1 MDRLLHRLANL
12 SEQHRSRLAWALMV
26 LGLGALVV
34 GVFFAHAGLAPDG
47 SAPGEEHF
55 ATYLS
60 WVPRHW
66 VVFTA
71 GQLVAIGGSQF
82 LLAGMALRWVA
93 NREMTW
99 ARAGFA
105 AWLAF
110 IELVIVWGIIPSEWL
125 NLTQGPLGFTSQKIA
140 FTIPRWLVLNNPISI
155 SYAALK
161 DMVVGGYHLVS
172 LGAVLYVAL
181 KLQSWGKTTP
191 ESVGGPT
198 VSPYGRPLRKANS

>member
-1 MDRLLHRLANL
+1 MDRLLHRLATL
-12 SEQHRSRLAWALMV
+12 GDQQRARLAWALMV
-26 LGLGALVV
+26 LGFGALLV

-55 ATYLS
+55 ATYLT

-66 VVFTA
+66 AVFTA
-71 GQLVAIGGSQF
+71 GQLVAVGGSQF
-82 LLAGMALRWVA
+82 LLAGIALRWVA
-93 NREMTW
+93 NKPMTW
-99 ARAGFA
+99 ARAGFT

-110 IELVIVWGIIPSEWL
+110 IELVIIWGIVPSEWL

-140 FTIPRWLVLNNPISI
+140 FTIPKWIVLNNPISI

-172 LGAVLYVAL
+172 LSAVLYFAY
-181 KLQSWGKTTP
+181 KIQGWGKTAP
-191 ESVGGPT
+191 EVAAGDA
-198 VSPYGRPLRKANS
+198 VSPYGRPLKKADA